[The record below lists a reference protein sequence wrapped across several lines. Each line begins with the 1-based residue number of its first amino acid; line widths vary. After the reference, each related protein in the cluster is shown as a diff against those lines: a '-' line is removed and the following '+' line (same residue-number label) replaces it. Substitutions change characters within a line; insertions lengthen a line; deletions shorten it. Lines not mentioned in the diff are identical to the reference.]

1 MGRRRVLLTSCAIV
15 LLCLTIIVGMT
26 WALFTNDMAVE
37 HLLKAGDLDITL
49 HRVHLVKND
58 LDDDG
63 FLAEISNPDD
73 VDFTNPNG
81 KNIFDFKADKV
92 GMYGEIIEKGDRV
105 VPGSKYTATM
115 EISNNSDVAFGYWV
129 EIVCSDTDK
138 ANGEDLAKQLKVT
151 VVTNYDD
158 GIDDNDEEYTNP
170 IGESL
175 EVKGEYEGVYVG
187 VLGIGDDQQFTVCV
201 EFLDSFDTTRDDYND
216 YFGSYENGKYYA
228 NDTAQG
234 EKLAFDLVVH
244 AVQVTERP
252 ATPANP

>member
-26 WALFTNDMAVE
+26 WALFTDDAVVN
-37 HLLKAGDLDITL
+37 HILQAGDLDITL
-49 HRVHLVKND
+49 KRVALTMTD

-63 FLAEISNPDD
+63 FLVTNTDKTL
-73 VDFTNPNG
+73 VDFTNPSKMNVFWQYDQDGNLVKEYG
-81 KNIFDFKADKV
+81 KI
-92 GMYGEIIEKGDRV
+92 

-138 ANGEDLAKQLKVT
+138 ANGMDLAKQLKVT

-170 IGESL
+170 IGKYNSH
-175 EVKGEYEGVYVG
+175 EVKGDYEGVYVG
-187 VLGIGDDQQFTVCV
+187 VLGIGDKQQFTVCV

>member
-26 WALFTNDMAVE
+26 WALFTDDMAVE

-49 HRVHLVKND
+49 YRVHLVKND

-73 VDFTNPNG
+73 VDFTDPTD
-81 KNIFDFKADKV
+81 KNIFDFKADETDGNGK
-92 GMYGEIIEKGDRV
+92 IIEKGDRI

-129 EIVCSDTDK
+129 EIVCKDK
-138 ANGEDLAKQLKVT
+138 TNGEDLAKQLKVT
-151 VVTNYDD
+151 VVANY
-158 GIDDNDEEYTNP
+158 GGEADDNNKEYTNP

-175 EVKGEYEGVYVG
+175 KVKGDYEGVYLD
-187 VLGIGDDQQFTVCV
+187 VLGIGDKQQFTVCV
-201 EFLDSFDTTRDDYND
+201 EFLDSFDTARDDYDDDD
-216 YFGSYENGKYYA
+216 YFDSYTDKYYA